1 MDSERKSEPTP
12 EQMPEQMPYEP
23 STPASG
29 EAAQPAAADE
39 AAVYAGP
46 ETPAEAGQPLSAA
59 EAQVYAAAPE
69 APEGE
74 PVAAFPERPGPSI
87 TPVATAAAAAE
98 PQIVK
103 PSWFQRQSDKVQAYV
118 KANPRRSA
126 IIAGTVVLFL
136 IGLFIPVPEPH
147 VSLAGEAIFSD
158 GPSWLT
164 NSVITTI
171 IVDIIVIIMAL
182 AATARMKLVPTGW
195 QNAMEAVVEYLY
207 GLAESV
213 AGRAA
218 RSYFPW
224 VATIFFL
231 VIISNWFGLVPGVG
245 SIGYFHEDA
254 AHAQAGDEHS
264 WQISEKLVMADGKLL
279 FQEEGDEAAA
289 EGAEEAHAKF
299 VPLFRPP
306 SADLNFTFA
315 LAISTMV
322 MVQIWGVRTLGGS
335 YFRKFFNASGQG
347 FMRGINAFVGI
358 LELVSEFSRILA
370 FGFRLFGNIFA
381 GEIVLATMTFLI
393 AFLIPIPFY
402 FLEVFVGFVQA
413 LVFMMLALVF
423 FSMATISHGGD
434 HGSDHGHEGAH

>member
-1 MDSERKSEPTP
+1 MDSERKSQPTP
-12 EQMPEQMPYEP
+12 EQLPYEGS
-23 STPASG
+23 STPAAG
-29 EAAQPAAADE
+29 EAAEPMAAGD
-39 AAVYAGP
+39 AAVYDAEPGA
-46 ETPAEAGQPLSAA
+46 ESGAPADTAQPLSAE
-59 EAQVYAAAPE
+59 EAQVYQAAPS

-74 PVAAFPERPGPSI
+74 PVVATERPGPSI

-98 PQIVK
+98 PQVVK
-103 PSWFQRQSDKVQAYV
+103 PNWFQRQSDNVQAYV

-126 IIAGTVVLFL
+126 IIGGTIVLFL

-207 GLAESV
+207 SLAESV

-254 AHAQAGDEHS
+254 GHAQSDTHT
-264 WQISEKLVMADGKLL
+264 WQVSEKLVMADGKLL
-279 FQEEGDEAAA
+279 FQEQGGEAAAGEEAAA
-289 EGAEEAHAKF
+289 EGHAKF
-299 VPLFRPP
+299 VPLFRAP

-322 MVQIWGVRTLGGS
+322 MVQIWGVRALGGG

-347 FMRGINAFVGI
+347 FMRAINVFVGI

-434 HGSDHGHEGAH
+434 HGHEGAH